1 MPVLSP
7 LSGSPLHPPLGSAP
21 TREGAGDG
29 FGRLLAQI
37 EAAGAARSAVFLGL
51 MTAGIAF
58 LFDQQTKHLA
68 VNELMRTRPVEA
80 FGPLRFHL
88 TFNEGGAFGTT
99 VPGGRWFFLIVTVVV
114 VVIVVRNLPTVERG
128 GQAVAYG
135 LLLAGALG
143 NAADRVFRGDHR
155 VVDFLQL
162 PGWPIFNIADVAITS
177 GFLLLLVLLWQHDRV
192 SAREQRPQPPPPLGS
207 APPGQRPSR

>member
-7 LSGSPLHPPLGSAP
+7 LSGPPLRPSAGP
-21 TREGAGDG
+21 GWPGEGDRGA
-29 FGRLLAQI
+29 FARVLARV
-37 EAAGAARSAVFLGL
+37 EAAGAGRSAVFLGL
-51 MTAGIAF
+51 MTAAVAF

-68 VNELMRTRPVEA
+68 VNQLSRTRPVEA
-80 FGPLRFHL
+80 LGPLRFHL

-177 GFLLLLVLLWQHDRV
+177 GFLLLLLLLWQHDR
-192 SAREQRPQPPPPLGS
+192 ATAAEQRPQPPPPLGS